1 MRPLLHASVG
11 LGVIQMHTHE
21 NALRMSRLSG
31 QREPQKENRD
41 ETIFTHEKEVL
52 SGPILRGRAH
62 HPHTHTPPYSRTSC
76 PFSADYFIYC
86 GGRRDGEDN
95 DEPNDG

>member
-1 MRPLLHASVG
+1 
-11 LGVIQMHTHE
+11 MHTHE

-62 HPHTHTPPYSRTSC
+62 HPHTHTPPLPHELSV
-76 PFSADYFIYC
+76 F
-86 GGRRDGEDN
+86 GGLLHILWRETRW
-95 DEPNDG
+95 

>member
-31 QREPQKENRD
+31 QRKPQKENRD
-41 ETIFTHEKEVL
+41 ETILTHEKEV
-52 SGPILRGRAH
+52 
-62 HPHTHTPPYSRTSC
+62 
-76 PFSADYFIYC
+76 
-86 GGRRDGEDN
+86 
-95 DEPNDG
+95 